1 MIKKLVVFVVMCLV
15 VLPLKVFAGESDSYV
30 TWELDM
36 GVVAHQIRNDTEH
49 MTNLAL
55 MKVNDKIAYCIEPGV
70 VGGKDS
76 WYSSSDNINDTIL
89 KNVDVKKLSLIG
101 YYGYGYNN
109 HNTKEYYMATQEL
122 IWRLMGVEDV
132 WWTDKKYDGNVINI
146 DTYKNEILSLVNSYE
161 ITPNFNFMD
170 KYIVGDEIILNDT
183 NNVLEGYEVMSG
195 DALIDGNNITIKVS
209 ENTNFTLKR
218 KVNGLKPIY
227 YYKDGFQT
235 IGTFEYAYDFEKEY
249 TVKSEYGKM
258 IVDKY
263 DNDTKSKT
271 PLSKYASLEGATYA
285 IYKKDG
291 TFIKEDQTDQNGMI
305 IFDKL
310 PKGTYIIKE
319 VSPSLGYQKEVARY
333 ETYLSTKRMEAVYKA
348 YEKIVKEDFV
358 ISKVYEDGNLLLPEE
373 GTIFGIYDDENNL
386 ISENTTDKDGK
397 IYITLPYGK
406 YILKQITT
414 KEGYNK
420 VEDTLL
426 NVKENK
432 KVNEIN
438 LVNKKVKVDIPV
450 ESDIKEL
457 PNTYKNISFIP
468 FVLVQFLLLIVYK
481 NEKENS

>member
-1 MIKKLVVFVVMCLV
+1 MIKKLVVFVVMGLL
-15 VLPLKVFAGESDSYV
+15 LPLKVFAGENDSYV

-36 GVVAHQIRNDTEH
+36 GVFAHQIRNGTDH
-49 MTNLAL
+49 MTNLAF

-76 WYSSSDNINDTIL
+76 WYSSSDNIDDTIL

-132 WWTDKKYDGNVINI
+132 WWTDRKYDGNVLNI

-161 ITPNFNFMD
+161 IAPNFNFMD
-170 KYIVGDEIILNDT
+170 KYIVGDEINLSDI
-183 NNVLEGYEVMSG
+183 NNVLGGYEVKSG
-195 DALIDGNNITIKVS
+195 DAFIDGNNITIKVS
-209 ENTNFTLKR
+209 ENTKFILKR
-218 KVNGLKPIY
+218 KSNGLKPIY
-227 YYKDGFQT
+227 YYKNGFQT

-249 TVKSEYGKM
+249 FVKSEYGKM

-271 PLSKYASLEGATYA
+271 PLSKYASLKGATYA

-291 TFIKEDQTDQNGMI
+291 TFIKEAQTDENGMI
-305 IFDKL
+305 VFDKL
-310 PKGTYIIKE
+310 PKGTYIISEKT
-319 VSPSLGYQKEVARY
+319 PSMGYQKEFSSY
-333 ETYLSTKRMEAVYKA
+333 ETYLSTKRMEAVYKT
-348 YEKIVKEDFV
+348 YEKIIKEDFV
-358 ISKVYEDGNLLLPEE
+358 ISKVYEDNNLLFPEE
-373 GTIFGIYDDENNL
+373 GTKFGIYDDEDNL
-386 ISENTTDKDGK
+386 ISESITDKDGK

-414 KEGYNK
+414 KQGYNK

-426 NVKENK
+426 NVEENK

-438 LVNKKVKVDIPV
+438 LVNKKIKVDIPV
-450 ESDIKEL
+450 EEDIKEL
-457 PNTYKNISFIP
+457 PNTYKSLSFIP
-468 FVLVQFLLLIVYK
+468 FILIQFLLLIVHK
-481 NEKENS
+481 NEKENN